1 MSYRKIY
8 AEEIQ
13 QKVGSIQH
21 CPSKANLIDGFYKM
35 ETDPNTKVKTLT
47 IDASG
52 TMNDGLKSI
61 PRSKDNSNDG
71 CYAVRPENGVIGCD
85 PIDHYMGIN
94 YNIGGTRYNIC
105 HKEPVQT
112 YFSAMFDDPN
122 TLTRFFKLLIGAI
135 IILLVTTIFGCCYEF
150 WLRYGDS
157 INCLYYYSKKCK
169 NISKD
174 FDGKVSLLDYMFP
187 NDIHMYP
194 YQKSMKNTPNQM
206 GGTKKKYNMKG
217 GEDKEGFNSKTI
229 DFKSA
234 NNEKARCITLHD
246 DYADSDYRPFPYSV
260 ADYVHNSDSYHIIK
274 TPLKFFS
281 FTFLYCVLLTR
292 VFLNW
297 ILKNTSRGYAK
308 NIKSATASNI
318 VFLLLSGLL
327 LPYSPIAIISLL
339 LVIITAIINTI
350 GLIAAFILCIRPK
363 TGLFLPFFKFN
374 QHSEN
379 YQPEVL
385 EDYYKVFDY
394 KKYFYSTKD
403 NPGILAFSLIPI
415 ILLII
420 FAALNI
426 GEGQTVVFQI
436 ITFGFVGALVLNLI
450 FSLIGIKNN
459 EDGSIRSK
467 IASLLEKISAIFK
480 NILLMFNLIIIF
492 SFSLLGISIGSMFAN
507 AYMLLSTFFQF
518 LYIPITQPL
527 EFFDIVKDHADLLTI
542 LFCIGVIGSAS
553 FAFDRNTTGVMS
565 GILVILILYKI
576 SKGLKAK

>member
-13 QKVGSIQH
+13 QRVGSIKY
-21 CPSKANLIDGFYKM
+21 CPSKANLVDGFYKM
-35 ETDPNTKVKTLT
+35 IQDPNTKVKTLT

-52 TMNDGLKSI
+52 TMNDGLINI
-61 PRSKDNSNDG
+61 PTSKEDSNGG
-71 CYAVRPENGVIGCD
+71 CYAVMPQGELACD

-94 YNIGGTRYNIC
+94 YNISGQTYNVC

-157 INCLYYYSKKCK
+157 IECLYYYSKKCK

-174 FDGKVSLLDYMFP
+174 FNGKASLLDYMFP
-187 NDIHMYP
+187 NDIHMHP
-194 YQKSMKNTPNQM
+194 YQKPMKNSPNQM

-234 NNEKARCITLHD
+234 TNEKAKCITLHD
-246 DYADSDYRPFPYSV
+246 DYEDSEYRVFPYSV

-274 TPLKFFS
+274 TPLKIFS
-281 FTFLYCVLLTR
+281 FTFLYCVLFTR

-297 ILKNTSRGYAK
+297 ILRNWSRGYVK
-308 NIKSATASNI
+308 RIKSATAGNI
-318 VFLLLSGLL
+318 VFLLLCGLF
-327 LPYSPIAIISLL
+327 SPIAIISVLL
-339 LVIITAIINTI
+339 GTISLIINTI
-350 GLIAAFILCIRPK
+350 GLFATFFLCISPHI
-363 TGLFLPFFKFN
+363 GEFLPFFKFN
-374 QHSEN
+374 KHSEN
-379 YQPEVL
+379 YKPEVL
-385 EDYYKVFDY
+385 DDYYKIFDY

-403 NPGILAFSLIPI
+403 NPRILAFSLIPI

-436 ITFGFVGALVLNLI
+436 IAYGFVGALVLNLI
-450 FSLIGIKNN
+450 FSLIGFKNN
-459 EDGSIRSK
+459 EYGYVRSQ
-467 IASLLEKISAIFK
+467 IADLLEKISAIFK

-492 SFSLLGISIGSMFAN
+492 SFSLLGISIGSMFAT
-507 AYMLLSTFFQF
+507 AYMTLSTLFNFF
-518 LYIPITQPL
+518 YIPITQPL
-527 EFFDIVKDHADLLTI
+527 EFFDIMKDHADLLTI

-565 GILVILILYKI
+565 GILVVLILYKI

>member
-8 AEEIQ
+8 GEEIVQ
-13 QKVGSIQH
+13 RVGSIEH
-21 CPSKANLIDGFYKM
+21 CPSKANLVDGFYKM
-35 ETDPNTKVKTLT
+35 ENDPNTKVKTLT

-52 TMNDGLKSI
+52 TMNEDLAKI
-61 PRSKDNSNDG
+61 PKSKDDSNKG
-71 CYAVRPENGVIGCD
+71 CYAVTPQDGDIGCD
-85 PIDHYMGIN
+85 PKDHYMGIN
-94 YNIGGTRYNIC
+94 YNIDGIRYNIC

-157 INCLYYYSKKCK
+157 IECLYYYSKKCK

-174 FDGKVSLLDYMFP
+174 FNGKASLLDYMFP

-194 YQKSMKNTPNQM
+194 YQKPMKNSPNQM

-234 NNEKARCITLHD
+234 TNEKAKCITLHV
-246 DYADSDYRPFPYSV
+246 DYEDSDYRAFPYSV

-274 TPLKFFS
+274 TPLKIFS

-297 ILKNTSRGYAK
+297 ILRNLSRGYGK
-308 NIKSATASNI
+308 NIKSATAGNI
-318 VFLLLSGLL
+318 VFLLLCGLL

-350 GLIAAFILCIRPK
+350 GLIATFILCIRPR

-374 QHSEN
+374 QNSDN
-379 YQPEVL
+379 YEPEVL
-385 EDYYKVFDY
+385 EDYYKVFNY

-426 GEGQTVVFQI
+426 GEGQSVVFQI
-436 ITFGFVGALVLNLI
+436 IAYGFVGALVLNLI
-450 FSLIGIKNN
+450 FSLIGFKNN
-459 EDGSIRSK
+459 EDGSFKSN
-467 IASLLEKISAIFK
+467 IANLLEKISAIFK

-492 SFSLLGISIGSMFAN
+492 GFSLVGISIGSMFAN
-507 AYMLLSTFFQF
+507 AYMTLSTLFNF

-527 EFFDIVKDHADLLTI
+527 EFFDIMKDHADLLTI

-553 FAFDRNTTGVMS
+553 FAFDKNTTGVMS
-565 GILVILILYKI
+565 GILVVLILYKI

>member
-8 AEEIQ
+8 AEEIVQ
-13 QKVGSIQH
+13 RVGSIEH
-21 CPSKANLIDGFYKM
+21 CPSKANLVDGFYKM

-52 TMNDGLKSI
+52 TMNDGLKNIPFKTDDNYEGGCYKEI
-61 PRSKDNSNDG
+61 PRG
-71 CYAVRPENGVIGCD
+71 ELGCD
-85 PIDHYMGIN
+85 KDHYMGID
-94 YNIGGTRYNIC
+94 YNIAGTRHNIC

-112 YFSAMFDDPN
+112 FFNVMFDDPN
-122 TLTRFFKLLIGAI
+122 TLTKFFKLLIGAI
-135 IILLVTTIFGCCYEF
+135 IILLVITIFGCCYEF
-150 WLRYGDS
+150 WLRYGNS
-157 INCLYYYSKKCK
+157 IDCLYYYSKKCK

-174 FDGKVSLLDYMFP
+174 FNGKASLLDYMFP
-187 NDIHMYP
+187 NNIHMYP
-194 YQKSMKNTPNQM
+194 YQKPMKNSPNQM
-206 GGTKKKYNMKG
+206 GGAKKKYNMKG

-229 DFKSA
+229 DFKTA
-234 NNEKARCITLHD
+234 INEKAKCITLHE
-246 DYADSDYRPFPYSV
+246 DYSESDYRPFPYSV

-297 ILKNTSRGYAK
+297 ILRNLSRGYTK

-318 VFLLLSGLL
+318 VFLLLCGLL
-327 LPYSPIAIISLL
+327 LPYSPMAIISTLL
-339 LVIITAIINTI
+339 ILITAIINTI
-350 GLIAAFILCIRPK
+350 GLIATFILCIRPK
-363 TGLFLPFFKFN
+363 TGLFMPFFNFN
-374 QHSEN
+374 KNSEI
-379 YQPEVL
+379 YEPEVL
-385 EDYYKVFDY
+385 EDYYKVFDI

-436 ITFGFVGALVLNLI
+436 IAYGFVAALVLNLI
-450 FSLIGIKNN
+450 FSLIGFKNN
-459 EDGSIRSK
+459 EEGSFKSN
-467 IASLLEKISAIFK
+467 IANLLEKISAIFK

-492 SFSLLGISIGSMFAN
+492 GFSLMGISIGSMFAN
-507 AYMLLSTFFQF
+507 AYMTLSTLFNFF
-518 LYIPITQPL
+518 YIPISQPL
-527 EFFDIVKDHADLLTI
+527 EFFDIMKDHADLLTI
-542 LFCIGVIGSAS
+542 LFCIGVIGSAG

-565 GILVILILYKI
+565 GILVVLILYKI
-576 SKGLKAK
+576 SKG